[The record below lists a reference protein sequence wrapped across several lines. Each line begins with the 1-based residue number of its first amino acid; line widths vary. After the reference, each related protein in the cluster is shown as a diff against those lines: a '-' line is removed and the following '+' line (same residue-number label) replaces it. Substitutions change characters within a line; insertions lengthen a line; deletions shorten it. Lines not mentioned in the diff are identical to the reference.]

1 MADPKPKSPPAPAP
15 KGAPAAAPKKAPRYR
30 VRVITPEGFTLV
42 SKPVTA
48 RLPVPL
54 PPIEGEL
61 PAWKPPPPLE
71 PLPAPDGSTAPPPPG
86 PPPETPAPAAEVEVA
101 FALQDDAG
109 NPRAGLAWTLTF
121 AGGTLSGKTG
131 ADGSLAA
138 RLPAGTTSAKL
149 SLSAAGGKEEYELQL
164 GLEPAS
170 SVKGVQQ
177 RLASL
182 GYACGATGEV
192 DEETLAALRAFRHD
206 QGLPPGAGPDEATGK
221 RLDEVYSQGE

>member
-1 MADPKPKSPPAPAP
+1 MADPTPKSP
-15 KGAPAAAPKKAPRYR
+15 PAAAPKKAPRFR

-61 PAWKPPPPLE
+61 PVWKPPLPLE
-71 PLPAPDGSTAPPPPG
+71 PLPAPDGSAAPPPP
-86 PPPETPAPAAEVEVA
+86 EPAPEAPAQGAEVEVA
-101 FALQDDAG
+101 FALNDDAG

-121 AGGTLSGKTG
+121 AGGSLSGKTG
-131 ADGSLAA
+131 ADGALAA
-138 RLPAGTTSAKL
+138 RLPAGTTSARL
-149 SLSAAGGKEEYELQL
+149 SLAAPGGKEEYELQL

-182 GYACGATGEV
+182 GYACAVTGEV

-206 QGLPPGAGPDEATGK
+206 QGLPPGAGPDEATQK
-221 RLDEVYSQGE
+221 QLDEVYSQGE